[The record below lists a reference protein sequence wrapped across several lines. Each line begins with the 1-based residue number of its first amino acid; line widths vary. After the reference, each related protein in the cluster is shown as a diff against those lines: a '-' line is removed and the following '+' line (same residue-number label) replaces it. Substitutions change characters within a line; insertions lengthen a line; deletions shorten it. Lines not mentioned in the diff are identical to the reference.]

1 MNRQNV
7 EIIDNGYRPEREF
20 EILGYEC
27 KICEMRFTFWR
38 DMKEHLIEEHEESRQ
53 QVSYIPLIK
62 YFPSWRAT
70 A

>member
-1 MNRQNV
+1 MNKPRM
-7 EIIDNGYRPEREF
+7 ETIDNGYEPEREF

-27 KICEMRFTFWR
+27 KVCEMRFTFWR
-38 DMKEHLIEEHEESRQ
+38 DMKEHLIEEHEESKQ

-62 YFPSWRAT
+62 YAPARRAR

>member
-7 EIIDNGYRPEREF
+7 EIIDNGYKPEREF

-27 KICEMRFTFWR
+27 KICEMKFTCWK
-38 DMKEHLIEEHEESRQ
+38 DMKEHLIEEHEESVE
-53 QVSYIPLIK
+53 QVSFVPLIR
-62 YFPSWRAT
+62 YAPARRST